1 MKVNGMQVCRNA
13 GDHPDDTLRANEEGS
28 YVSQRWAA
36 FLRNTK
42 QVVEVELRD
51 KHNQCLQTVSASG
64 GARLSAH
71 PVRCRQHQ
79 QEHLH
84 LGRREG

>member
-1 MKVNGMQVCRNA
+1 MQVTTR
-13 GDHPDDTLRANEEGS
+13 GPDDRLLANEEGR
-28 YVSQRWAA
+28 YVSQGCAA
-36 FLRNTK
+36 FLKNAK
-42 QVVEVELRD
+42 QLVEVELRD
-51 KHNQCLQTVSASG
+51 MHNQCSQTVSASG